1 MGLEELLKKQGLTDE
16 QVTAVTGAMKTEKIY
31 TTSIENADVR
41 YKKATEDKK
50 DLETQLTTAN
60 TTITNLKQY
69 EKDNEKLKEDIATY
83 EATNETYKKELEAK
97 DFNYAID
104 KAFGEYKVSDS
115 KAKLVKTLLENDKL
129 KVVDGNV
136 IGLKEQMETIKK
148 DHDYLFEKE
157 IGGTGAFETGGA
169 GGTDPKLKE
178 SFATQLGKQ
187 KAEQIQAK
195 GIADFIK

>member
-1 MGLEELLKKQGLTDE
+1 MEELLKEQGFTDE
-16 QVTAVTGAMKTEKIY
+16 QIKTITGAMTTKKIY
-31 TTSIENADVR
+31 TTKVENADVR
-41 YKKATEDKK
+41 YEKATKDKK

-69 EKDNEKLKEDIATY
+69 EADNEKLKGDIAAYEANKATY
-83 EATNETYKKELEAK
+83 EKELAEK

-115 KAKLVKTLLENDKL
+115 KAKLVKSLLENNKL
-129 KVVDGNV
+129 KVVDGAV
-136 IGLKEQMETIKK
+136 IGLKEQMEAIKK

-157 IGGTGAFETGGA
+157 VGGTGSFGTGGA
-169 GGTDPKLKE
+169 GGEKPDKKE
-178 SFATQLGKQ
+178 SFATELGKQ

-195 GIADFIK
+195 GIADYIK